1 MLRRNRVNNR
11 EHLILRKSTKLSGT
25 LKIPSVFFGFVS
37 LSAVGDAFHKQRGLI
52 SHGQKEQLAKKLSVF
67 YRRIQTA
74 IWPLRLLM

>member
-1 MLRRNRVNNR
+1 VEEHQAERN
-11 EHLILRKSTKLSGT
+11 

-52 SHGQKEQLAKKLSVF
+52 SHGQKEQLAKKLFIF

-74 IWPLRLLM
+74 ILFGS